1 MTPWPREPPML
12 TTASD
17 TADQHPLGTPHNPGW
32 PLPGHVMTNGASGP
46 GTETWERFQL
56 DGHEW

>member
-1 MTPWPREPPML
+1 ML